1 MRLKGEA
8 ARPCGPRGRGGDCQL
23 TLRCPR
29 SWVVS
34 CPRACSLPARHPGST
49 RNQNRASGEHRLR
62 ARQPGLSPPVAKAIT
77 ATVGTGKR
85 AQRGRT
91 AGPCLSKKP
100 RPDATSAS
108 QVPLLPAKAFGC
120 LLIVLGLRPPPH
132 QVWET
137 WLPVSSLSSEAPPTA
152 EPPKD
157 GHSPRSSCS
166 DQGKS
171 RQARLPNGACWAV
184 SWRGL

>member
-1 MRLKGEA
+1 MRPQGPA
-8 ARPCGPRGRGGDCQL
+8 ARGGGVGTVSSHCGAREAGWSVARGPVLCLPGTRGAPEIRTGRLGSTDC
-23 TLRCPR
+23 
-29 SWVVS
+29 V
-34 CPRACSLPARHPGST
+34 PGS
-49 RNQNRASGEHRLR
+49 RG
-62 ARQPGLSPPVAKAIT
+62 SPLLWRRRIT

-85 AQRGRT
+85 AQRGHP

-100 RPDATSAS
+100 CPDATSAS

>member
-1 MRLKGEA
+1 MGTVSPHCGAREAGWSVARGPVLCPPGTRGAPEIRTGRLGSTN
-8 ARPCGPRGRGGDCQL
+8 C
-23 TLRCPR
+23 
-29 SWVVS
+29 V
-34 CPRACSLPARHPGST
+34 PGS
-49 RNQNRASGEHRLR
+49 RG
-62 ARQPGLSPPVAKAIT
+62 SPLLWRRRIT

-85 AQRGRT
+85 AQRGHP
-91 AGPCLSKKP
+91 AGPCLSRKP

-157 GHSPRSSCS
+157 RHSPRSSCG